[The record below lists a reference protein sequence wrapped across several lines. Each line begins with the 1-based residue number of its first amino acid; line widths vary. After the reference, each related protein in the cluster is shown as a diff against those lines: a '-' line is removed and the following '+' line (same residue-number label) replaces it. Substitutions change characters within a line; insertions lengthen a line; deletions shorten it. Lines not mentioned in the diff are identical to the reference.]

1 MKTAAVA
8 LAIVAAGIGVSDA
21 TIARERAAQADAAPA
36 RLAVIVHQSNP
47 LANLAASEVRRI
59 FLLETQ
65 NWPHG
70 RKITVVLREKGQTE
84 REEALRLI
92 CGMSAAD
99 YDRHVLFQTFRGAV
113 ADGPR
118 SIRTAS
124 AMLRFVFNAPGAIGY
139 VHADEVDA
147 SVRVLRIDGYDI
159 SDARYPFIIEPAR
172 KGRPREAP

>member
-1 MKTAAVA
+1 MRTAAAA
-8 LAIVAAGIGVSDA
+8 LAIIAAWFA
-21 TIARERAAQADAAPA
+21 ATTPTIARAQQTEPPA

-47 LANLAASEVRRI
+47 LANLSASDLRRI

-70 RKITVVLREKGQTE
+70 RKITVVLREKDQNE

-92 CGMSAAD
+92 CGMSAVD
-99 YDRHVLFQTFRGAV
+99 YDRHVLFQTFRGAA

-147 SVRVLRIDGYDI
+147 SVKVLRIDGFDI
-159 SDARYPFIIEPAR
+159 SDPRYPFTLVPPR
-172 KGRPREAP
+172 KGRPLEAP